1 MQPPGDTSTLNLIF
15 TDMVEYYEIP
25 AILAPLSTLD
35 HNVING
41 KSNCNIAEKGNLTN
55 IKVRQFRQQQ

>member
-1 MQPPGDTSTLNLIF
+1 
-15 TDMVEYYEIP
+15 MVEYYEIP

>member
-1 MQPPGDTSTLNLIF
+1 MQPTIDTSTLDLIF

-35 HNVING
+35 HNVINW
-41 KSNCNIAEKGNLTN
+41 KSQCVILQKKET
-55 IKVRQFRQQQ
+55 